1 MKNIINLIVKDDENG
16 QRVDLFISNKEKD
29 LSRTR
34 IKNLILN
41 KELKINKK
49 TITDPSKKIF
59 TNDHIFLEIPKP
71 KKATLKPFKFKLDI
85 VYEDKDLLVVN
96 KPAGISMHP
105 GAGDYDKTLVNA
117 LIHYDNKNLSN
128 IGDELRPGIVH
139 RIDKDTSGLVV
150 VAKNNVSHE
159 KLSNQ
164 FSQHSIKRVYQTIIW
179 GKLRPQFGKIKTLIT
194 RSSKNR
200 QLMEVGLTKG
210 KKAITNYKTLEVFEN
225 DKIPTFSFIECELE
239 TGRTH
244 QIRVHM
250 SYKGNNILGDKKYKK
265 KFKKVK
271 NIDLDLENMI
281 LNLDRQFLH
290 AKLLGFIHPKSG
302 KELEFTSILPRELEI
317 ILKTLRKLSK

>member
-1 MKNIINLIVKDDENG
+1 MKNTINLIVKDNENA

-34 IKNLILN
+34 VKNLILN
-41 KELKINKK
+41 KKLKINKK
-49 TITDPSKKIF
+49 TISDPSKKVSTDDYI
-59 TNDHIFLEIPKP
+59 NLEIPEP
-71 KKATLKPFKFKLDI
+71 KKASLKPFNFKLQI

-105 GAGDYDKTLVNA
+105 GAGNYDQTLVNA
-117 LIHYDNKNLSN
+117 LIHYDSKNLSN

-150 VAKNNVSHE
+150 IAKNNISHE
-159 KLSNQ
+159 KLSKQ
-164 FSQHSIKRVYQTIIW
+164 FSEHSIKRIYQALIW
-179 GKLRPQFGKIKTLIT
+179 GKLRPQIGKIETLIT

-225 DKIPTFSFIECELE
+225 DKIPTFSFIECKLE

-271 NIDLDLENMI
+271 NIDLDLEKMI

-290 AKLLGFIHPKSG
+290 AKILGFVHPKSG
-302 KELEFTSILPRELEI
+302 KKLEFTSILPQELEK
-317 ILKTLRKLSK
+317 ILKSLRKLSK